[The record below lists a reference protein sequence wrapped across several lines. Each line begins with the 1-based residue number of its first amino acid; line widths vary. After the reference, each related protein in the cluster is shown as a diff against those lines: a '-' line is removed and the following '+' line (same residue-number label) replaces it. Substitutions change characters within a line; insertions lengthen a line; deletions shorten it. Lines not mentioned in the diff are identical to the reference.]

1 MRSSELLQVC
11 SDRKMVGYAFVRKR
25 YVRRSRSFARLRS
38 EVAMVGRVKR
48 LKKVIITPEAIA
60 LREIRIGT
68 VLSLAVVCK
77 KLGKSEGVLRHIE
90 TGRRDFP
97 IRSVLDSILKIY
109 DVTYKGFRH
118 RVTAV
123 EASMGQLGPKDELK
137 AMIDRLS
144 EDKVAVVMSVVK
156 GLLG

>member
-1 MRSSELLQVC
+1 
-11 SDRKMVGYAFVRKR
+11 
-25 YVRRSRSFARLRS
+25 
-38 EVAMVGRVKR
+38 MVGRVKR

-68 VLSLAVVCK
+68 GLSLAVVCK

-97 IRSVLDSILKIY
+97 IRSLLDSILKIY
-109 DVTYKGFRH
+109 NVTYKGFRH

-123 EASMGQLGPKDELK
+123 ETTMGQLGPKDELK
-137 AMIDRLS
+137 AMIDRLP

-156 GLLG
+156 GLIG